1 MHCVNAAGA
10 CTGWVARAQNCAPAW
25 KVAWCHRVDA
35 LRRFALDAIEEAR
48 VLDRKARD
56 VAMKRVQ
63 EAMDAGY
70 GIYAGGEQ
78 RWAVLLFNAQAAMW
92 ASREEWHPQQQGRWL
107 DDGSYEMRLPYVD
120 DTELVMDV
128 LRQGDQLRVLSP
140 PELVQA
146 VKTRLQAAAA
156 MY

>member
-1 MHCVNAAGA
+1 M
-10 CTGWVARAQNCAPAW
+10 
-25 KVAWCHRVDA
+25 DA
-35 LRRFALDAIEEAR
+35 LRRFALDAIEQAQ
-48 VLDRKARD
+48 VLDTKARE

-78 RWAVLLFNAQAAMW
+78 RWAVLVFNPQAARW
-92 ASREEWHPQQQGRWL
+92 ASHEEWHPEQQGRWL
-107 DDGSYEMRLPYVD
+107 DDGSFEMRLPYVD

-128 LRQGDQLRVLSP
+128 LRQGDQLRVVSP

-146 VKTRLQAAAA
+146 VKARLQAAAA
-156 MY
+156 LY